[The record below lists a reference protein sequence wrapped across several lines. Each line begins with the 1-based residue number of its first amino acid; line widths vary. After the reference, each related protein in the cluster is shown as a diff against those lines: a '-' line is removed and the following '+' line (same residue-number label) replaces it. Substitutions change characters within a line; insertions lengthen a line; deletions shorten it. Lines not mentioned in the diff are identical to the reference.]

1 MVKKNILNLKSN
13 KGFTM
18 QDLIIA
24 MAIFALFSVIVGTG
38 LVSIFKVQA
47 DSQVDEVGTLYAV
60 QIAEYLDKISF
71 DEVENGMGDSV
82 AKKFNI
88 PTNFTVTI
96 NVSDYKPEDEVM
108 SYVKDVDINLE
119 YNFNNN
125 SRNIR
130 IQRLKIKEL

>member
-1 MVKKNILNLKSN
+1 MVRKSILNLKSD

-71 DEVENGMGDSV
+71 DEVENGMGDLV

-88 PTNFTVTI
+88 PTNFTVII
-96 NVSDYKPEDEVM
+96 NVSDYKPEDEVT